1 METFQEV
8 HDEKLQ
14 VFRNEANNKIEG
26 AKAAYATGAG
36 KAVTEERGD
45 DKKSDSSRETE
56 I

>member
-26 AKAAYATGAG
+26 AKAAYASVKWVA
-36 KAVTEERGD
+36 EEGGD
-45 DKKSDSSRETE
+45 DKKSDSSKETE

>member
-26 AKAAYATGAG
+26 AKAAYASG
-36 KAVTEERGD
+36 K
-45 DKKSDSSRETE
+45 
-56 I
+56 